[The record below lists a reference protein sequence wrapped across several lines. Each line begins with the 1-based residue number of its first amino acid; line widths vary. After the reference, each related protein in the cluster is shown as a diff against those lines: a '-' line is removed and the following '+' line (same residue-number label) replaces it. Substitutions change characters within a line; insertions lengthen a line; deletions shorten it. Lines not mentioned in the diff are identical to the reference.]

1 MELNSLSDYIP
12 VVRESLFDYAP
23 KNYILDNEEEFGPDE
38 ISRALERAL
47 ERFSNMPPNIGA
59 FTITDFPAKML
70 LVDMAIIEL
79 LQASTMKRLR
89 NTVVYSDAGL
99 SIDDQNWTA
108 YQKMLDAL
116 IARTYPYARQVK
128 ADINLARGFKCSPSI
143 YSGI

>member
-1 MELNSLSDYIP
+1 MDLNSLSDYIP
-12 VVRESLFDYAP
+12 VVRESIFDYAP
-23 KNYILDNEEEFGPDE
+23 KNYILDNEEEFGPAE

-47 ERFSNMPPNIGA
+47 ERFINMPPNIGT
-59 FTITDFPAKML
+59 FSITGFPAPML

-79 LQASTMKRLR
+79 MQASSIKRLR

-108 YQKMLDAL
+108 YQKMVDAL
-116 IARTYPYARQVK
+116 IARTYPYARDVK
-128 ADINLARGFKCSPSI
+128 ANINLGRGFKCIPSI